1 MELIFEKSRP
11 GRGNDY
17 LPPLDVPAVPLPEAF
32 RRERPPRLPEIGE
45 SDASRHYQALSRRA
59 FGVCD
64 GFSPGGGVGNGQ
76 AVQDEVFGMASGHFR
91 ADTVS

>member
-32 RRERPPRLPEIGE
+32 RRERPPRLP
-45 SDASRHYQALSRRA
+45 
-59 FGVCD
+59 
-64 GFSPGGGVGNGQ
+64 
-76 AVQDEVFGMASGHFR
+76 
-91 ADTVS
+91 